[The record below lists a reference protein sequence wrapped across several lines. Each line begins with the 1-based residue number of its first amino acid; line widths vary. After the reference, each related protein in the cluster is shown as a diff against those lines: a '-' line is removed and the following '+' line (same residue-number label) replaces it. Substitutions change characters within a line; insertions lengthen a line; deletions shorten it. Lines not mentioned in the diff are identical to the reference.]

1 MNLIKFAGFAITL
14 ISVLLLSGCFEEP
27 EVQLHEPG
35 QYSGPKDPLLDV
47 AGTSEQEERLAKRF
61 QMIQTDR

>member
-1 MNLIKFAGFAITL
+1 MNFTKFASLATTL
-14 ISVLLLSGCFEEP
+14 VLALLLTGCFEQP

-35 QYSGPKDPLLDV
+35 QYLGQQDPLLKV
-47 AGTSEQEERLAKRF
+47 AGTSEQDERLAKRF

>member
-1 MNLIKFAGFAITL
+1 MNFTKLIGFAIA
-14 ISVLLLSGCFEEP
+14 LLLVSSLSGCFEEP

-35 QYSGPKDPLLDV
+35 QYMGQKDPLLEV

-61 QMIQTDR
+61 EMIQTDR